1 MYGIIMT
8 AVITGVVGIQIIKRK
23 TSKISMAY
31 QSLSPIKKKG
41 NAIFNRRDAGLGWAL
56 VVVRVRPIYILIGAG
71 FECVYR
77 IVWSIAWNLSL
88 WRFEG

>member
-8 AVITGVVGIQIIKRK
+8 AVTGVVGIQIIKRK

-41 NAIFNRRDAGLGWAL
+41 NAIFNRRDAFGLGWA
-56 VVVRVRPIYILIGAG
+56 YG
-71 FECVYR
+71 CV
-77 IVWSIAWNLSL
+77 SDPST
-88 WRFEG
+88 F